1 MKQKTILYFPVLN
14 HDFLKQRPQ
23 QILSQFARNGWTVY
37 FCNNTQVDKPLEEV
51 EPNLFVVH
59 NFETFMKDVK
69 HGKYKIDVAY
79 ATWAKS
85 AEHLSKVN
93 AKINIYDSIDEF
105 PDWEKYEEFA
115 VNSAD
120 IILTSSQRL
129 YEIRSKMHDNVHL
142 VRNAAPS
149 EYINKPSKKPKE
161 YEDIDGPI
169 VAFVGALGSWTS
181 TYLIKKVAEKYP
193 TVFVG
198 LEFGKQ
204 CPSNVINLGCK
215 KHDEL
220 YDYYAHADVCLIPF
234 NTKTNITQS
243 ASPVKMY
250 EHLAAGAITVATKW
264 HETDLYPSAVL
275 TANSDEEFLA
285 RVDEAIAKSKEKGF
299 KDEAKRIASE
309 NTWEVRYE
317 QIEKAIEEYV
327 LKSGV
332 VIGS

>member
-14 HDFLKQRPQ
+14 WEFLKQRPQ

-37 FCNNTQVDKPLEEV
+37 FCNNTQTDKPIEEV
-51 EPNLFVVH
+51 EPNIYVIH
-59 NFETFMKDVK
+59 SFESFMKDVK

-85 AEHLSKVN
+85 AEHFDKVN
-93 AKINIYDSIDEF
+93 AKIKIYDSIDEF
-105 PDWEKYEEFA
+105 PDWEQYEEFA
-115 VNSAD
+115 VDSAD
-120 IILTSSQRL
+120 IMLTSSQRL
-129 YEIRSKMHDNVHL
+129 YDIRSKMHGNVHL

-149 EYINKPSKKPKE
+149 EYINKPSKRPKE

-215 KHDEL
+215 NHDEL

-275 TANSDEEFLA
+275 TADNDEEFLVK
-285 RVDEAIAKSKEKGF
+285 VDEAIAKSKEIGF
-299 KDEAKRIASE
+299 KEEAKRIASD
-309 NTWEVRYE
+309 NTWEVRFM
-317 QIEKAIEEYV
+317 QIEKAIEEYS

>member
-1 MKQKTILYFPVLN
+1 MKQKTILYFPVL
-14 HDFLKQRPQ
+14 DFSFLRQRPQ

-37 FCNNTQVDKPLEEV
+37 FCNNTQTDKPIEEV
-51 EPNLFVVH
+51 ESNIFVIH
-59 NFETFMKDVK
+59 NFESFMKDVK

-85 AEHLSKVN
+85 AEHFDKVN
-93 AKINIYDSIDEF
+93 AKIKIYDSIDEF

-115 VNSAD
+115 VDSAD
-120 IILTSSQRL
+120 IMLTSSQRL

-149 EYINKPSKKPKE
+149 EYINKSSKKPRE

-181 TYLIKKVAEKYP
+181 TYLIKKAAEKYP

-215 KHDEL
+215 DHDEL

-275 TANSDEEFLA
+275 TADSDEEFLA
-285 RVDEAIAKSKEKGF
+285 KVDEAIVTSKLSGF
-299 KDEAKRIASE
+299 KEEAKRIASE
-309 NTWEVRYE
+309 NTWEVRFK
-317 QIEKAIEEYV
+317 QIEKAIEEYT

-332 VIGS
+332 SIGS